1 MKQKKEHGLNHTLS
15 CFYCFTSAFKK
26 INASLLFSISYPFH
40 FLSKALESN
49 TCNTTTAYPLG
60 VYGLRYHL
68 SSTLVLILK
77 YQKQIRLPVF
87 HHQYQN
93 QTAIKKRDQPKS
105 VSILFF
111 YNGLFAA
118 SAFLPYLF
126 CSTDIDYLRIK
137 PLRFPFHCKSINF
150 LASAYIYA
158 WESFTASVSFLH
170 LLFAFVL
177 SMFL

>member
-49 TCNTTTAYPLG
+49 PCNTTTAYPLG

-93 QTAIKKRDQPKS
+93 KTAIKKRDQPKS

-126 CSTDIDYLRIK
+126 CST
-137 PLRFPFHCKSINF
+137 S
-150 LASAYIYA
+150 SA
-158 WESFTASVSFLH
+158 VNVRP
-170 LLFAFVL
+170 VL
-177 SMFL
+177 YSPVLCSP

>member
-1 MKQKKEHGLNHTLS
+1 MYPNETKKKHGLNHTLS

-49 TCNTTTAYPLG
+49 PCNTTTAYPLG

-93 QTAIKKRDQPKS
+93 QTAIKKKRPTEVSLNSFFIMVYSQPYKTKERNLS
-105 VSILFF
+105 H
-111 YNGLFAA
+111 A
-118 SAFLPYLF
+118 LF
-126 CSTDIDYLRIK
+126 CFRYN
-137 PLRFPFHCKSINF
+137 SI
-150 LASAYIYA
+150 SII
-158 WESFTASVSFLH
+158 
-170 LLFAFVL
+170 
-177 SMFL
+177 